1 MTQDSPNQPNP
12 KNPRNSRPPE
22 TPSFLKLQI
31 IKVLRGT
38 IAVLEGTLEKLEADP
53 SAPLLPPLPNS
64 WRRFLRPI
72 RTFLPASINRKISD
86 WGLTGAIAGLLVT
99 VVWTATNY
107 LSPAQPIEQVAEL
120 PPPETTEIVE
130 NPPIKPEAETP
141 EGITEIPDLE
151 VPGMTE
157 TPPEETNLPPLS
169 PSLEEPEEFQQSQDS
184 LPEETGSSEKT
195 GREAEEEIIEAIE
208 ESEAESEPVQLS
220 PEELLI
226 ASIQERVMEVTSQYT
241 QGIVQTIQANFRADV
256 LLVKVSNGWYELS
269 DSQQDKLANQ
279 MLEKSQSLDFST
291 LEIIDKEENLV
302 ARSPVV
308 GSQMIVLRRSP
319 IGLS

>member
-12 KNPRNSRPPE
+12 ENPRNSRPQE

-38 IAVLEGTLEKLEADP
+38 IAVLEGTLEKLETDP

-64 WRRFLRPI
+64 WRRVLRPI

-86 WGLTGAIAGLLVT
+86 WGLTGAIAGLLVIM
-99 VVWTATNY
+99 VWTATNY
-107 LSPAQPIEQVAEL
+107 LSPAEPIEQVAEL

-130 NPPIKPEAETP
+130 NPPSEPEAETP
-141 EGITEIPDLE
+141 EDITEIPDLE
-151 VPGMTE
+151 IPGMTE
-157 TPPEETNLPPLS
+157 TPPEETNLPPLA
-169 PSLEEPEEFQQSQDS
+169 PSLEEPEEFEESQDS
-184 LPEETGSSEKT
+184 LPEET
-195 GREAEEEIIEAIE
+195 EAEEILESAA
-208 ESEAESEPVQLS
+208 ESEAESEAESDSVQLS

-226 ASIQERVMEVTSQYT
+226 ASIQDKVMEVTRQYT
-241 QGIVQTIQANFRADV
+241 QGIVQTIQANFRGDV
-256 LLVKVSNGWYELS
+256 LLVKVSNRWYELS
-269 DSQQDKLANQ
+269 DSQQNKLANQ

-308 GSQMIVLRRSP
+308 GSQMIILRRSL